1 MNELNSLVGKN
12 IVEVIGERHDD
23 EFILKTDCGLT
34 YTFYHKQDCC
44 EDVYLEDIA
53 GDRNDLLGEI
63 VLAEEIEGNDIDMP
77 FESYTWTYYRL
88 ATKKG
93 LVVLRF
99 FGSSNGY
106 YSEKVSI
113 AVKGS

>member
-1 MNELNSLVGKN
+1 MSW
-12 IVEVIGERHDD
+12 
-23 EFILKTDCGLT
+23 
-34 YTFYHKQDCC
+34 
-44 EDVYLEDIA
+44 
-53 GDRNDLLGEI
+53 EI
-63 VLAEEIEGNDIDMP
+63 VLAEEIEGDDIDMP

-99 FGSSNGY
+99 FGSSKGY

-113 AVKGS
+113 AVKGSWNIDPFFYFKYWYILIIVYCIKNTKRNL